1 MPRNTPEM
9 RMTLKNNAAPDG
21 FFSVARRIFCMPV
34 NSFVWPGRGLFF
46 LPVIIRCL
54 FLFLFLFLFLSVLL
68 LFPVCFC

>member
-1 MPRNTPEM
+1 
-9 RMTLKNNAAPDG
+9 
-21 FFSVARRIFCMPV
+21 MPV
-34 NSFVWPGRGLFF
+34 KCFVWPVQGFFF